1 MSTFLQ
7 LVLEAGKSA
16 VDLALYTLLPIMV
29 LMMALM
35 KLLEA
40 KGVLAWIARLVSPML
55 RPFGIPG
62 IGVFAAL
69 QLLLVSFA
77 APITTLAILD
87 GDGTSR
93 RRIAATLAMVFTMSQ
108 ANAVFPM
115 LAVGLN
121 LPVILGTSLVGGLVA
136 AATTYHLLL
145 RSDSDAP
152 SVSGLPDSPEPT
164 PMPTQEPD
172 RDRRAMKALLDGG
185 EAGALLVLRA
195 VPLLVLAIF
204 LVKGLQALGI
214 IAVMERGLAPALQS
228 AGLSTVAVLP
238 VVTKYLGG
246 GTAMMGVAM
255 NLGAEGTLTAV
266 ELNRIAGFMINPL
279 DLVGV
284 PVLMAAGPRVR
295 AVVKP
300 AILGALVGILVRG
313 ALHLLLF

>member
-1 MSTFLQ
+1 MSAFLQ

-29 LMMALM
+29 LMMAVM

-40 KGVLAWIARLVSPML
+40 KGVLAFIARLVSPML

-77 APITTLAILD
+77 APVATLAILD

-93 RRIAATLAMVFTMSQ
+93 RRIAATLAMIFAMSQ

-121 LPVILGTSLVGGLVA
+121 LPIILGTSLVGGLVA

-145 RSDSDAP
+145 RSDDDALPAPP
-152 SVSGLPDSPEPT
+152 SAP
-164 PMPTQEPD
+164 QQPD
-172 RDRRAMKALLDGG
+172 RPRGTLKALLDGG

-204 LVKGLQALGI
+204 LVKGLQALGV
-214 IAVMERGLAPALQS
+214 IALMERGLAPALQS
-228 AGLSTVAVLP
+228 VGLSTVAVLP
-238 VVTKYLGG
+238 IVTKYLGG

-300 AILGALVGILVRG
+300 AILGAIVGILVRG
-313 ALHLLLF
+313 VLHLLLF